1 MKKIAYPI
9 FSFVL
14 LIFINGCTGYEPIF
28 SSKNLQFK
36 IANFSIEGDK
46 ILGNKIYSKL
56 YSISKSTKN
65 DQNVRNID
73 LLINI
78 SKDKSVTSKDSAG
91 KILEYKI
98 TLNTEVQVTDSITN
112 DKILNEIFISSI
124 NYKVQSQYS
133 DTVNLENTS
142 IENLINK
149 IYQELLI
156 KFSENIVAK

>member
-98 TLNTEVQVTDSITN
+98 TLNTEVEIKDFVTN
-112 DKILNEIFISSI
+112 DKILYQTFISSLT
-124 NYKVQSQYS
+124 YKVQSQYS
-133 DTVNLENTS
+133 DTVNLENRS
-142 IENLINK
+142 IETLINQT
-149 IYQELLI
+149 YQKLLI
-156 KFSENIVAK
+156 KLSHTI

>member
-9 FSFVL
+9 FSFIL

-28 SSKNLQFK
+28 GSKNLQFK
-36 IANFSIEGDK
+36 IADFSIEGNK

-56 YSISKSTKN
+56 YGISKSTKD

-73 LLINI
+73 LLIKV
-78 SKDKSVTSKDSAG
+78 SKDKNATFKNSAG

-98 TLNTEVQVTDSITN
+98 TLNTEVEIKDFATDN
-112 DKILNEIFISSI
+112 EILNKTFISSLT
-124 NYKVQSQYS
+124 YKVQSLYS
-133 DTVNLENTS
+133 DTVNLEKKT

-149 IYQELLI
+149 TYQKLLI
-156 KFSENIVAK
+156 NLSQNI